1 MKIKEIVA
9 IAIVML
15 ALDAIYLG
23 TNRSFFS
30 DLFRNVQGSELKFNF
45 KAAFF
50 CYTLMV
56 FGLYYF
62 IIKDK
67 KPILDAF
74 LLGLLVYG
82 VYDLT
87 NLGTLT
93 NWTVKMTV
101 MDTLWGASLFALTTF
116 IVYKI
121 KEIM

>member
-1 MKIKEIVA
+1 MKIKEIIA
-9 IAIVML
+9 IAVVML
-15 ALDAIYLG
+15 ALDALYLG
-23 TNRSFFS
+23 LNRNFFA

-62 IIKDK
+62 IVKDK
-67 KPILDAF
+67 KPVLDAF

-93 NWTVKMTV
+93 NWTIKMTI
-101 MDTLWGASLFALTTF
+101 MDSLWGASLFAITTYV
-116 IVYKI
+116 VYKI
-121 KEIM
+121 RDIM

>member
-1 MKIKEIVA
+1 MQIKEIIS
-9 IAIVML
+9 IAVVML

-30 DLFRNVQGSELKFNF
+30 DLFRSVQGSELKFNY
-45 KAAFF
+45 KVAFF
-50 CYTLMV
+50 CYILMV

-87 NLGTLT
+87 NLGTLS
-93 NWTVKMTV
+93 NWTIKMTV
-101 MDTLWGASLFALTTF
+101 MDTLWGGSLFALTTF

-121 KEIM
+121 KEFM

>member
-1 MKIKEIVA
+1 MQIKEIIV
-9 IAIVML
+9 IALVML

-30 DLFRNVQGSELKFNF
+30 NLFKNVQGSELKFNF

-62 IIKDK
+62 IVKDK
-67 KPILDAF
+67 KPVIDAF

-87 NLGTLT
+87 NLGTLS
-93 NWTVKMTV
+93 NWTIKITV

-121 KEIM
+121 KEFM

>member
-1 MKIKEIVA
+1 
-9 IAIVML
+9 
-15 ALDAIYLG
+15 
-23 TNRSFFS
+23 
-30 DLFRNVQGSELKFNF
+30 
-45 KAAFF
+45 
-50 CYTLMV
+50 MV

-87 NLGTLT
+87 NLGTLS
-93 NWTVKMTV
+93 NWTIKMTV

-116 IVYKI
+116 IAYKI
-121 KEIM
+121 KEFM